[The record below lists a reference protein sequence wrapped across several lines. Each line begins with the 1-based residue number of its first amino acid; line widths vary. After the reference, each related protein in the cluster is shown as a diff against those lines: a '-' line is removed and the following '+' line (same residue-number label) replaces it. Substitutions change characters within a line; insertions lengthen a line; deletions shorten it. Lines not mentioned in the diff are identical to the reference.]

1 MEKYNIAV
9 CGAFDVVSYGDSLFP
24 VAIEAELKNRI
35 EEMGSIILF
44 SPKGTEH
51 LYSNAQKVYSYDEF
65 EKTNEAFHFNLIIIG
80 GGELL
85 HFLPIVF
92 HAEDGTEIIYESGE
106 LWKKPIDFA
115 KMKGIP
121 YIINSVGVPNI
132 FSGEEAAILSDYLS
146 DASYVSVRDCYSYER
161 LSPIVPDCECVPDS
175 LWNLNKYIKAET
187 IIEGSYIVIQYGTL
201 FEIDELMLAIQ
212 KIRQQTMYQIVILP
226 INYCHTDRLITEKA
240 REVLEDFAL
249 IYDRQLDVNEIYSII
264 AGADLFIG
272 TSLHGTLTAKV
283 NGVPSIIF
291 DMYPSIV
298 GKMDGI
304 YDWLADDIYM
314 ISDVNSLACIVQQV
328 MKQKNNRNK
337 DIVSRLKEKTDR
349 HFDRIAQCVYGGI
362 GKNE

>member
-1 MEKYNIAV
+1 MGKYNIAV

-65 EKTNEAFHFNLIIIG
+65 EKVNEIFHFNLIIVG

-85 HFLPIVF
+85 HFVPIVF
-92 HAEDGTEIIYESGE
+92 HAEDGTEILYESGE
-106 LWKKPIDFA
+106 LWKRPIDFA
-115 KMKGIP
+115 KTKGIP
-121 YIINSVGVPNI
+121 YLINSVGVPNG
-132 FSGEEAAILSDYLS
+132 FSREEAAILLYYLS
-146 DASYVSVRDCYSYER
+146 AASYVSVRDRYSYKR
-161 LSPIVPDCECVPDS
+161 LVQIVPECECVPDS
-175 LWNLNKYIKAET
+175 LWNLNRYMKKET
-187 IIEGSYIVIQYGTL
+187 IIEDRYIVIQYGTL
-201 FEIDELMLAIQ
+201 FEIDELMFVIQ
-212 KIRQQTMYQIVILP
+212 EIRRQTNYQIVVLP

-240 REVLEDFAL
+240 REVLDDSTL
-249 IYDRQLDVNEIYSII
+249 IYDRQLDVHEIYNII

-272 TSLHGTLTAKV
+272 TSLHGTLTAQV
-283 NGVPSIIF
+283 NGVPSVIF
-291 DMYPSIV
+291 DMYPSVV

-304 YDWLADDIYM
+304 YDWLAGDIYM
-314 ISDVNSLACIVQQV
+314 ISDVNTLPGIVQQV
-328 MKQKNNRNK
+328 MEQKDHRNE
-337 DIVSRLKEKTDR
+337 DIVFELKEKTDR